1 MFTCLLLRYVASTVS
16 VAQPFTDFREGAD
29 TVRLTGAIS
38 VDRCGEIST
47 CPLNG
52 VTNYGG
58 VRRKTMLGVGV
69 RSRTRVI
76 NE

>member
-1 MFTCLLLRYVASTVS
+1 MFTCYVASTAS
-16 VAQPFTDFREGAD
+16 GSQPFTDFREGAD

-47 CPLNG
+47 VPLEWRNQL
-52 VTNYGG
+52 
-58 VRRKTMLGVGV
+58 RWSSEKSWRKTRLGV